1 LKIGC
6 GFTKGKEIMR
16 TLLVLL
22 ILAIYWLNGGLS
34 GAGASSSAS
43 LSSAEAF
50 FATDSAELK
59 AFKELDLVCIELRVF
74 RSDG

>member
-1 LKIGC
+1 
-6 GFTKGKEIMR
+6 MR

-34 GAGASSSAS
+34 GAGASSSS